1 MAKRTALYENHVAHG
16 GKIVEFAGYELP
28 VQYEAGVITEH
39 MTVRTKV
46 GIFDVSHMGEV
57 VVKGKNAEEALNRI
71 VTNDIRG
78 MYDGQVRYSLL
89 PNEKGGAVDDILIY
103 RVNAECFLI
112 VVNAS
117 NADKDAAWISS
128 HLPADVEFA
137 NISDAVSQV
146 ALQGP
151 KSADVMKK
159 LVSEEFIPKKYYSF
173 TKEVDVKGIKCLISR
188 TGYTGEF
195 GYELYCANADAPALF
210 ELLLK
215 TGAEEGILPC
225 GLGARDTL
233 RLEAAMP
240 LYGHELGDDIPLNE
254 VDLGFAI
261 KMAKE
266 DFIGKAA
273 IEAHEPEYVRLGAKV
288 VDRGIVREHT
298 DVYCGNEKVGIAT
311 SGTHAPYLG
320 YAIAM
325 LRIKKE
331 FADKPLEADVRGRR
345 IKLEVIPLPFY
356 KKA

>member
-46 GIFDVSHMGEV
+46 GLFDVSHMGEV

-78 MYDGQVRYSLL
+78 MYDGQVRYSIL
-89 PNEKGGAVDDILIY
+89 PNDNGGAVDDILVY

-128 HLPADVEFA
+128 HLPADVEFQ
-137 NISDAVSQV
+137 NISDTVSQV

-151 KSADVMKK
+151 LAETVLKK
-159 LVSEEFIPKKYYSF
+159 LVAERFIPKKYYSF
-173 TKEVDVKGIKCLISR
+173 TKEVMLWGKKCLISR
-188 TGYTGEF
+188 TGYTGEK
-195 GYELYCANADAPALF
+195 GYEIYCANEDAPEIF

-215 TGAEEGILPC
+215 TGKDEGILPC

-240 LYGHELGDDIPLNE
+240 LYGHELEEDIPVNE
-254 VDLGFAI
+254 VGLEFAI
-261 KMAKE
+261 KMGKE
-266 DFIGKAA
+266 DFVGKNA
-273 IEAHEPEYVRLGAKV
+273 IEAHEPEYVRVGAKV

-298 DVYCGNEKVGIAT
+298 DVYCGEEKVGLAT

-331 FADKPLEADVRGRR
+331 FVDKPLEADVRGRR
-345 IKLEVIPLPFY
+345 LKLEVIPLPFY
-356 KKA
+356 KA

>member
-1 MAKRTALYENHVAHG
+1 MAKRTALYANHVAHG

-89 PNEKGGAVDDILIY
+89 PNDKGGAVDDILIY

-128 HLPADVEFA
+128 HLPADVEFS
-137 NISDAVSQV
+137 NISDSVSQV

-173 TKEVDVKGIKCLISR
+173 TKEVDVQGIKCLISR

-273 IEAHEPEYVRLGAKV
+273 IEAHEPEYVRVGAKV

-298 DVYCGNEKVGIAT
+298 DVYCGDEKVGLAT

-331 FADKPLEADVRGRR
+331 FVDKPLEADVRGRR
-345 IKLEVIPLPFY
+345 IKLEVVPLPFY

>member
-28 VQYEAGVITEH
+28 VQYQAGLMTEH
-39 MTVRTKV
+39 LAVRKKV
-46 GIFDVSHMGEV
+46 GLFDVSHMGEV
-57 VVKGKNAEEALNRI
+57 VVKGKNAEAALNYI

-89 PNEKGGAVDDILIY
+89 PNERGGAVDDILVY
-103 RVNAECFLI
+103 RVNGECFLV
-112 VVNAS
+112 VVNAG
-117 NADKDAAWISS
+117 NAAKDVEWISS
-128 HLPADVEFA
+128 HLPADVEFK

-151 KSADVMKK
+151 LAEAVLKK
-159 LVSEEFIPKKYYSF
+159 VVAEEYIPKKYYSF
-173 TKEVDVKGIKCLISR
+173 TKEASVDGIKCLVSR
-188 TGYTGEF
+188 TGYTGERGF
-195 GYELYCANADAPALF
+195 ELYCANADAPALF

-215 TGAEEGILPC
+215 AGEEEGILPC

-240 LYGHELGDDIPLNE
+240 LYGHELGEDIPLNE

-261 KMAKE
+261 KMGKE
-266 DFIGKAA
+266 DFIGKKAL
-273 IEAHEPEYVRLGAKV
+273 EAHTPEYVRLGAKV
-288 VDRGIVREHT
+288 VDRGIAREHT
-298 DVYCGNEKVGIAT
+298 DVYCGNELVGTVT

-320 YAIAM
+320 YPIAM

-331 FADKPLEADVRGRR
+331 YADKPLEADVRGRR
-345 IKLEVIPLPFY
+345 LKLQIIDLPFY
-356 KKA
+356 KKS

>member
-57 VVKGKNAEEALNRI
+57 VVKGKNAEEALNKI

-103 RVNAECFLI
+103 RVNGECFLI

-128 HLPADVEFA
+128 HLPGDVCFE
-137 NISDAVSQV
+137 NISDKVSQI

-151 KSADVMKK
+151 LAETVLKK
-159 LVSEEFIPKKYYSF
+159 ILDEQFIPKKYSSF
-173 TKEVDVKGIKCLISR
+173 TKETLVMGIKCLVSR
-188 TGYTGEF
+188 TGYTGESGF
-195 GYELYCANADAPALF
+195 ELYCGNQDAPALF

-215 TGAEEGILPC
+215 TGKEEGILPC

-240 LYGHELGDDIPLNE
+240 LYGHELEEDIPVNE
-254 VDLGFAI
+254 VGLGFAI

-266 DFIGKAA
+266 DFIGKKA
-273 IEAHEPEYVRLGAKV
+273 IESHEPEYVRVGAKI
-288 VDRGIVREHT
+288 VDRGIAREHT
-298 DVYCGNEKVGIAT
+298 DVYCGSEKVGIVT

-320 YAIAM
+320 YPIAM

-345 IKLEVIPLPFY
+345 LKLEIVPLPFY

>member
-1 MAKRTALYENHVAHG
+1 MAKRTALYETHVKHG

-28 VQYEAGVITEH
+28 VQYEAGLMTEH
-39 MTVRTKV
+39 MTVRKKV

-57 VVKGKNAEEALNRI
+57 VVKGKNAETALNAI

-89 PNEKGGAVDDILIY
+89 PNDKGGAVDDILIY
-103 RVNAECFLI
+103 RINGECFLI

-128 HLPADVEFA
+128 HLPKDVEFS
-137 NISDAVSQV
+137 NISDKVSQI

-151 KSADVMKK
+151 LAEEVLRKI
-159 LVSEEFIPKKYYSF
+159 LPEEFIPKKYYSF
-173 TKEVDVKGIKCLISR
+173 TKETSIRGMKCLVSR
-188 TGYTGEF
+188 TGYTGESGF
-195 GYELYCANADAPALF
+195 EIYCGNADAPKMF
-210 ELLLK
+210 ELLLEEGK
-215 TGAEEGILPC
+215 EEGILPC

-240 LYGHELGDDIPLNE
+240 LYGHELEEDIPINE
-254 VDLGFAI
+254 VGLGFAI
-261 KMAKE
+261 KMGKE
-266 DFIGKAA
+266 DFIGKKAL
-273 IEAHEPEYVRLGAKV
+273 EAHTPEYVRVGAKV
-288 VDRGIVREHT
+288 TGRGIVREHT

-311 SGTHAPYLG
+311 SGTHAPLLG
-320 YAIAM
+320 YPIAM

-331 FADKPLEADVRGRR
+331 YVDKPLEADVRGKR
-345 IKLEVIPLPFY
+345 IALEIVDLPFY

>member
-1 MAKRTALYENHVAHG
+1 MAKRTALYENHVKHG

-46 GIFDVSHMGEV
+46 GLFDVSHMGEV

-89 PNEKGGAVDDILIY
+89 PNDKGGAVDDILVY
-103 RVNAECFLI
+103 RVNGECFLI

-128 HLPADVEFA
+128 HLPKDVEFK
-137 NISDAVSQV
+137 NISDSVSQV

-151 KSADVMKK
+151 KAADVLKK

-195 GYELYCANADAPALF
+195 GYEIYCANADAPALF

-240 LYGHELGDDIPLNE
+240 LYGHELGEDIPVNE

-298 DVYCGNEKVGIAT
+298 DVYCGNEKVGLAT

-331 FADKPLEADVRGRR
+331 YADKPLEADVRGRR
-345 IKLEVIPLPFY
+345 LKLEVIPLPFY

>member
-46 GIFDVSHMGEV
+46 GIFDVSHMGELI
-57 VVKGKNAEEALNRI
+57 VKGKNAEGAVNRL
-71 VTNDIRG
+71 VTNEVRG
-78 MYDGQVRYSLL
+78 MYDGQVRYSLMT
-89 PNEKGGAVDDILIY
+89 NEKGGAVDDVLIY
-103 RVNAECFLI
+103 RIDAECFLL

-117 NADKDAAWISS
+117 NLEKDAAWVSS
-128 HLPADVEFA
+128 HLPQDVEFE
-137 NISDAVSQV
+137 NISAKVSQI

-151 KSADVMKK
+151 KSAEVMKK
-159 LVSEEFIPKKYYSF
+159 LLKEEFIPKKYYSF
-173 TKEVDVKGIKCLISR
+173 TKETEIEGMKCLVSR

-195 GYELYCANADAPALF
+195 GYEIYCGNADAPALF

-215 TGAEEGILPC
+215 VGAEEGILPC

-233 RLEAAMP
+233 RFEAAMP
-240 LYGHELGDDIPLNE
+240 LYGHELGEDIPVNE

-261 KMAKE
+261 KMGKE
-266 DFIGKAA
+266 DFIGKKAL
-273 IEAHEPEYVRLGAKV
+273 EAHEPEYVRVGAKV

-298 DVYCGNEKVGIAT
+298 DVYCGNEKVGLAT
-311 SGTHAPYLG
+311 SGTHSPYLG
-320 YAIAM
+320 YAVAM
-325 LRIKKE
+325 LRVKKE
-331 FADKPLEADVRGRR
+331 FVDKPLEADVRGRR
-345 IKLEVIPLPFY
+345 LKLEIVPLPFY

>member
-1 MAKRTALYENHVAHG
+1 MAKRTALYDTHVKHG

-28 VQYEAGVITEH
+28 VQYEAGLMTEH
-39 MTVRTKV
+39 MTVRKKV

-57 VVKGKNAEEALNRI
+57 VVKGKRAEEALNYI

-89 PNEKGGAVDDILIY
+89 PNDKGGAVDDILIY
-103 RVNAECFLI
+103 RISGECFLI

-128 HLPADVEFA
+128 HLPKDVEFE
-137 NISDAVSQV
+137 NISEKVSQI

-151 KSADVMKK
+151 LAEEVLKK
-159 LVSEEFIPKKYYSF
+159 ILPEEFIPKKYYSF
-173 TKEVDVKGIKCLISR
+173 TKETSIRGMKCLVSR
-188 TGYTGEF
+188 TGYTGESGF
-195 GYELYCANADAPALF
+195 EIYCGNADAPKMF
-210 ELLLK
+210 ELLLEEGK
-215 TGAEEGILPC
+215 EEGILPC

-240 LYGHELGDDIPLNE
+240 LYGHELEEDIPVNE
-254 VDLGFAI
+254 VGLGFAI
-261 KMAKE
+261 KMGKE
-266 DFIGKAA
+266 DFIGKKA
-273 IEAHEPEYVRLGAKV
+273 IEAHTPEYVRVGAKV

-311 SGTHAPYLG
+311 SGTHAPLLG
-320 YAIAM
+320 YPIAM

-331 FADKPLEADVRGRR
+331 FVDKPLEADVRGRR
-345 IKLEVIPLPFY
+345 LKLQIVDLPFY

>member
-1 MAKRTALYENHVAHG
+1 MAKRTALYDNHVAHG

-28 VQYEAGVITEH
+28 VQYEAGLITEH

-46 GIFDVSHMGEV
+46 GIFDVSHMGEII
-57 VVKGKNAEEALNRI
+57 VKGKNAEEALNHI
-71 VTNDIRG
+71 LTNDVRG

-89 PNEKGGAVDDILIY
+89 PNDKGGAVDDVLVY
-103 RVNAECFLI
+103 RINAECFLL

-117 NADKDAAWISS
+117 NLEKDAAWISS
-128 HLPADVEFA
+128 HLPEDVEFN
-137 NISDAVSQV
+137 NISGAVSQL

-151 KSADVMKK
+151 LAEKVLKK
-159 LVSEEFIPKKYYSF
+159 VLAEEFIPKKYYSF
-173 TKEVDVKGIKCLISR
+173 TKETEIDGRKCLVSR
-188 TGYTGEF
+188 TGYTGEH
-195 GYELYCANADAPALF
+195 GYEIYCGNEDVSALF

-215 TGAEEGILPC
+215 IGEEEGILPC

-240 LYGHELGDDIPLNE
+240 LYGHELGEDIPVNE

-266 DFIGKAA
+266 DFIGKKAL
-273 IEAHEPEYVRLGAKV
+273 EAHEPEYVRVGAKV

-298 DVYCGNEKVGIAT
+298 DVYCGSEKVGLAT

-331 FADKPLEADVRGRR
+331 YLDKPLEADVRGRR
-345 IKLEVIPLPFY
+345 LKLEIIPLPFY

>member
-1 MAKRTALYENHVAHG
+1 MAKRTALYDNHVAHG

-39 MTVRTKV
+39 MTVRQQV
-46 GIFDVSHMGEV
+46 GLFDVSHMGEV
-57 VVKGKNAEEALNRI
+57 IVKGKKAEEALNRI

-89 PNEKGGAVDDILIY
+89 PNEHGGAVDDILIY
-103 RVNAECFLI
+103 RINGECFLI

-128 HLPADVEFA
+128 HLPADVEFE
-137 NISDAVSQV
+137 NISDKVSQL

-151 KSADVMKK
+151 LAETVLKK
-159 LVSEEFIPKKYYSF
+159 VLAEEFIPKKYYSF
-173 TKEVDVKGIKCLISR
+173 TKKTKVKGIECLVSR
-188 TGYTGEF
+188 TGYTGESGF
-195 GYELYCANADAPALF
+195 ELYCGNADAPKLF

-215 TGAEEGILPC
+215 EGKNEGILPC

-240 LYGHELGDDIPLNE
+240 LYGHELGEDIPVNE
-254 VDLGFAI
+254 VGLGFAI

-266 DFIGKAA
+266 DFIGKKA
-273 IEAHEPEYVRLGAKV
+273 IEAHTPEYVRVGAKII
-288 VDRGIVREHT
+288 DRGIAREHT
-298 DVYCGNEKVGIAT
+298 DVYCGGELVGMVT
-311 SGTHAPYLG
+311 SGTHAPFLG
-320 YAIAM
+320 YPIAM

-345 IKLEVIPLPFY
+345 LKLQIVDLPFY
-356 KKA
+356 KKS